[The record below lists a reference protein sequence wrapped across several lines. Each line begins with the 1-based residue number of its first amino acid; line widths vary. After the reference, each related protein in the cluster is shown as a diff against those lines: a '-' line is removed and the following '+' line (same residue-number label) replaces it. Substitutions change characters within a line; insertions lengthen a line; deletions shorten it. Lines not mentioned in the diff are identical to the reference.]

1 MMWWGTKKQQFTLE
15 PIRATLHHR
24 LYVTVMNAPQDCVEH
39 VLISNTQSNPPPQ
52 LIINHWHIWEQW
64 LISLLNK
71 RQNQSLYSSEPLHF
85 FLAVLALP
93 ILWSL
98 QVDSSGVCACVFVH
112 FCVYVSGSN
121 EAEDEADMKSIR
133 RCQFGLIL
141 TLSCLY
147 TLFSTH
153 AHTHSHT
160 LKVWMHQAYEYN
172 HTHTQTHT
180 PFPSTPTLSHWGLSN
195 WGGHCQLT
203 QFFYLPESG

>member
-1 MMWWGTKKQQFTLE
+1 MRDQKTTIYTRAHQSHVT
-15 PIRATLHHR
+15 PPTIRHCHERTPGLCR
-24 LYVTVMNAPQDCVEH
+24 TCTYFKYTIQP
-39 VLISNTQSNPPPQ
+39 PPPQ

-153 AHTHSHT
+153 AHTRSHT